1 VYSFSNID
9 DLRGMH
15 ILIDHKF
22 LFIKLRNKP
31 KTSDLYPIRH
41 TIFHQKTW
49 DNPEQQEVL
58 LQKKLPVL
66 EKETQS

>member
-1 VYSFSNID
+1 
-9 DLRGMH
+9 MH
-15 ILIDHKF
+15 ILIEHKF

-49 DNPEQQEVL
+49 ENPEQQEVL

-66 EKETQS
+66 EKETQR